1 MQTLSRR
8 AQVAA
13 ALSATPSGISGE
25 TLAGEL
31 GISRVA
37 VNNHVAAL
45 RALGYRIESAPRVGY
60 RLVEA
65 PDLCIPEE
73 VAPLL
78 TDPLWVACE
87 GGAEMSSTNDE
98 AKRLARTGAP
108 EGTVV
113 VAARQTGGRGRFDR
127 SWDSPTGGAYVSALL
142 RPPVMPAAI
151 APLSLVV
158 ALGAARA
165 LGSIDVPV
173 QLKWP
178 NDLESEGRKLG
189 GVLLEMAAEAD
200 RVEWL
205 VAGIGVNVSNPES
218 GRAAWVRE
226 HAPGSRV
233 AQVAALV
240 LDGVADAYKA
250 WLHDGFAAMRTEYE
264 SLMTLK
270 GSAVTVRDAGGG
282 VVVEGTAIGIND
294 SAALLVKT
302 AGSAG
307 GTIAV
312 SAGEVTLRR

>member
-1 MQTLSRR
+1 MQILSRR

-13 ALSATPSGISGE
+13 ALTAAPSGVSGE
-25 TLAGEL
+25 TLAGQL

-37 VNNHVAAL
+37 VSNHVAAL

-60 RLVEA
+60 RLAAA

-78 TDPLWVACE
+78 TDRLWVACD
-87 GGAEMSSTNDE
+87 GGAELPSTNDE
-98 AKRLARTGAP
+98 AKRLARAGAP

-142 RPPVMPAAI
+142 RPAVMPAAI

-165 LGSIDVPV
+165 LRSLGVPA

-178 NDLESEGRKLG
+178 NDLETAGRKLG

-205 VAGIGVNVSNPES
+205 VAGIGVNVSDPKS

-226 HAPGSRV
+226 HARGSRV

-240 LDGVADAYKA
+240 LDGVADAYQG
-250 WLHDGFAAMRTEYE
+250 WLRDGFGAMRGEYE
-264 SLMTLK
+264 SLLTLC
-270 GSAVTVRDAGGG
+270 GSSVAVRDAAGG
-282 VVVEGTAIGIND
+282 VVAEGVAVGIND
-294 SAALLVKT
+294 QAALLVET
-302 AGSAG
+302 ADGLV
-307 GTIAV
+307 AV
-312 SAGEVTLRR
+312 NAGEVTLRR